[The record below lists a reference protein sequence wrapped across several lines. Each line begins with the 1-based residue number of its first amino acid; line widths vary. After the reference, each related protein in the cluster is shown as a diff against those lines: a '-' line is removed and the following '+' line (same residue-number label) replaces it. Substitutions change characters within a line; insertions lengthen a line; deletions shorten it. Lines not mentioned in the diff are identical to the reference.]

1 MSFEN
6 DYTFRKDTK
15 MKLQIYS
22 TSQRYT
28 NIQFAICL
36 HAYVCYCAIY
46 NFLRVSYLSISIL
59 IILILK
65 LWNTR

>member
-1 MSFEN
+1 MLFEN

-15 MKLQIYS
+15 MKLQIYF

-36 HAYVCYCAIY
+36 HAYVSYCAIY
-46 NFLRVSYLSISIL
+46 NFLRVSYVSISIL
-59 IILILK
+59 MILILK
-65 LWNTR
+65 LGDTR